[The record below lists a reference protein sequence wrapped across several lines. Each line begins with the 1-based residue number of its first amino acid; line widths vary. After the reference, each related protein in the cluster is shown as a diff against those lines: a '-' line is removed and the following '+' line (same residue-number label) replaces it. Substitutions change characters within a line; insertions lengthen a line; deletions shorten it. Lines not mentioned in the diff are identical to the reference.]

1 MPSTPNPSAAA
12 EPDPRLSALLFV
24 LRERPGA
31 DKPDEALA
39 QVQPFSVTLPG
50 GASVTMAPAWYDL
63 IGDLQLRLVRD
74 TPDSMLTLH
83 AAELDELGLGAD
95 EAIAAALANLERR
108 HGPPAVTPWHNLRRV
123 GTAEDELDS
132 NWFLARAFWRARLAE
147 HPAGLV
153 VAVPRTDLLL
163 FAPADDA
170 PAVASITAENVAIRA
185 AAAAGAN
192 RQRHDAVREAR
203 CARRADGSAVGDLD
217 RAASRERSVDRAT
230 AALRGGAD
238 ALPAGA
244 GHCDVADVGDRDAT
258 AVAGAAGTTKNAG
271 STIAASG
278 EGNDSD
284 R

>member
-1 MPSTPNPSAAA
+1 MAMGMAALCPAPPAPVAQYGARRPTRQTMPSTPNPSAAA

-31 DKPDEALA
+31 DTPDEALA

-50 GASVTMAPAWYDL
+50 GASVAMAPAWYDL

-83 AAELDELGLGAD
+83 AAELDELDELGLGAD

-153 VAVPRTDLLL
+153 VAVPRTDQLL

-170 PAVASITAENVAIRA
+170 PAVASMRVGIPDLHAQAGDWRLSSALYLFTDDRWTVLQPA
-185 AAAAGAN
+185 APAPAQAG
-192 RQRHDAVREAR
+192 
-203 CARRADGSAVGDLD
+203 
-217 RAASRERSVDRAT
+217 
-230 AALRGGAD
+230 
-238 ALPAGA
+238 
-244 GHCDVADVGDRDAT
+244 
-258 AVAGAAGTTKNAG
+258 
-271 STIAASG
+271 
-278 EGNDSD
+278 
-284 R
+284 